1 MSIPGLGQIPQQP
14 ETASTRI
21 VALRPGWEWR
31 FHAPTASP
39 LVIKIVSGTA
49 EKDGVELAP
58 RNAYTFR
65 AARSRILTWQ
75 GCEIEVDGRTDHDSV
90 APYASPADNPANA
103 LLNLHAQLND
113 MRAAAARERREA
125 PRVLVAGAASTGKT
139 TAVRTLASYAT
150 RQGGQPLVVN
160 LDPAEGMLSL
170 PGSLSASVFAT
181 VMDPEA
187 TDGWGGTPTS
197 GPSTVPV
204 KLPLVYYYG
213 AREPEKEPDFYRE
226 LASNLAGSVSA
237 RLSED
242 EDVKRSGVIVDTMG
256 VDGESELG
264 VDLLSH
270 IIEEF
275 SINVV
280 VVIGTPLL
288 EQELA
293 KRFTSVKTSL
303 GEPIDIVLLDK
314 SDGVAHRDQ
323 NFMQHVRE
331 ACIKEYFF
339 GDARRTLSPQIQQ
352 ADFDGLV
359 IYRAS
364 EIVLNGFAREE
375 ASVEMQHWTFAIMSA
390 GPRDL
395 PDTVRAS
402 SVVGFVYVSD
412 VDEERKKIKLLAP
425 VSGRLGDKPLVWGS
439 WPEPFINLLG

>member
-49 EKDGVELAP
+49 EKDGIELAP

-75 GCEIEVDGRTDHDSV
+75 GCEIEVDGRTDHDS
-90 APYASPADNPANA
+90 
-103 LLNLHAQLND
+103 
-113 MRAAAARERREA
+113 
-125 PRVLVAGAASTGKT
+125 
-139 TAVRTLASYAT
+139 
-150 RQGGQPLVVN
+150 
-160 LDPAEGMLSL
+160 
-170 PGSLSASVFAT
+170 
-181 VMDPEA
+181 
-187 TDGWGGTPTS
+187 
-197 GPSTVPV
+197 
-204 KLPLVYYYG
+204 LPLVYYYG
-213 AREPEKEPDFYRE
+213 ASEPEKEPDFYRE

-256 VDGESELG
+256 VDGESEIG

-352 ADFDGLV
+352 ADFDSLV

-390 GPRDL
+390 GTRDL

-402 SVVGFVYVSD
+402 SVMGFVYVSD

>member
-1 MSIPGLGQIPQQP
+1 
-14 ETASTRI
+14 
-21 VALRPGWEWR
+21 
-31 FHAPTASP
+31 
-39 LVIKIVSGTA
+39 
-49 EKDGVELAP
+49 
-58 RNAYTFR
+58 
-65 AARSRILTWQ
+65 
-75 GCEIEVDGRTDHDSV
+75 
-90 APYASPADNPANA
+90 
-103 LLNLHAQLND
+103 
-113 MRAAAARERREA
+113 
-125 PRVLVAGAASTGKT
+125 
-139 TAVRTLASYAT
+139 
-150 RQGGQPLVVN
+150 
-160 LDPAEGMLSL
+160 
-170 PGSLSASVFAT
+170 
-181 VMDPEA
+181 
-187 TDGWGGTPTS
+187 
-197 GPSTVPV
+197 STVPV

-213 AREPEKEPDFYRE
+213 ASEPEKEPDFYRE
-226 LASNLAGSVSA
+226 LASNLAGSVSG

-264 VDLLSH
+264 VELLSH

-280 VVIGTPLL
+280 VVMGTPLL
-288 EQELA
+288 EQELV

-352 ADFDGLV
+352 ADFDSLV

-364 EIVLNGFAREE
+364 EIVLDGFALEE

-390 GPRDL
+390 GTRDL